1 MPYPASAI
9 AYAFVKKGIEEGKF
23 VTQMKVQ
30 KLLFFAQ
37 GYHLAKFGEP
47 LIIEE
52 FEAWQYGPVVPNIYE
67 DYKLYGSKL
76 ITDTDFAPRF
86 KTMYLDYKAQDA
98 IQYTWDLLKDI
109 SAMALSN
116 WTHQPETP
124 WSLVYSSN
132 SKSTPI
138 DNTAIKKYFEDLLT
152 VSNN

>member
-37 GYHLAKFGEP
+37 GYHLAKYGEP

-76 ITDTDFAPRF
+76 IIDTDFAPRF
-86 KTMYLDYKAQDA
+86 RTLYLDDKAKDA
-98 IQYTWDLLKDI
+98 IDYTWDLLKDI

-116 WTHQPETP
+116 WTHQPESP
-124 WSLVYSSN
+124 WSRVYAGNSN
-132 SKSTPI
+132 STPI
-138 DNTAIKKYFEDLLT
+138 DNSSIKKYFEDLLT
-152 VSNN
+152 ESKN